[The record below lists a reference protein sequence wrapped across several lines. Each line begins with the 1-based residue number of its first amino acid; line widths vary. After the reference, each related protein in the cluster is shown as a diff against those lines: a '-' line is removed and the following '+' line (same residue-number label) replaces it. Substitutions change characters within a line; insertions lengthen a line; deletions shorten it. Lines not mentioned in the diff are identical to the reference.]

1 MNLDL
6 MNVIV
11 RVSSVDFGGKTNR
24 SAVLI
29 NAHFDSVPMGPGAGD
44 DGAK

>member
-1 MNLDL
+1 

-11 RVSSVDFGGKTNR
+11 RVSSVDRDFGGKTNR